1 MLPAVDTPGS
11 TPLATPAFDDGKEPD
26 ALRTIGEVAKALGL
40 KQHVLRYWEEQ
51 FPMLKPLTRAG
62 GRRYYRPED
71 IALVAR
77 IDQLLHR
84 EGYTI
89 RGARLALSG
98 KSPAKPAAPLQAE
111 PGPLAET
118 PARASEMPA
127 EEEIISAIRILR
139 RHLETIRHRLVA
151 ALED

>member
-1 MLPAVDTPGS
+1 MLPAVDTPGF
-11 TPLATPAFDDGKEPD
+11 AQGAAPAFDDGKEPD

-71 IALVAR
+71 VALLAR

-89 RGARLALSG
+89 RGARQALSG
-98 KSPAKPAAPLQAE
+98 KGAPAPVAEASAAAPAPAPAAPSGA
-111 PGPLAET
+111 
-118 PARASEMPA
+118 MP
-127 EEEIISAIRILR
+127 EEGEIISALRVLR

>member
-1 MLPAVDTPGS
+1 MTSFPT
-11 TPLATPAFDDGKEPD
+11 FDDGKEPG

-51 FPMLKPLTRAG
+51 FPTLKPLTRAG
-62 GRRYYRPED
+62 GRRYYRAED
-71 IALVAR
+71 IVLLAR

-89 RGARLALSG
+89 RGARLALAG
-98 KSPAKPAAPLQAE
+98 KGEVPAAA
-111 PGPLAET
+111 A
-118 PARASEMPA
+118 PAPAASAPSSA
-127 EEEIISAIRILR
+127 VPEEAEIISALRILR
-139 RHLETIRHRLVA
+139 RHLEMIRGRLAV

>member
-1 MLPAVDTPGS
+1 M
-11 TPLATPAFDDGKEPD
+11 
-26 ALRTIGEVAKALGL
+26 AKALGL

-62 GRRYYRPED
+62 GRRYYRAED
-71 IALVAR
+71 IALLAR

-98 KSPAKPAAPLQAE
+98 KSPAAAAAPHAAAASA
-111 PGPLAET
+111 PSS
-118 PARASEMPA
+118 PARTATMPA
-127 EEEIISAIRILR
+127 EEEIIAAIRILR
-139 RHLETIRHRLVA
+139 RHLETVRQRLVA

>member
-1 MLPAVDTPGS
+1 VTLSAPTFA
-11 TPLATPAFDDGKEPD
+11 DGKEPD

-62 GRRYYRPED
+62 GRRYYRAED
-71 IALVAR
+71 IALLTR

-89 RGARLALSG
+89 RGARLALAG
-98 KSPAKPAAPLQAE
+98 KGEAAVAAAPAAPVSTS
-111 PGPLAET
+111 G
-118 PARASEMPA
+118 MPA

-139 RHLETIRHRLVA
+139 RHLETIRGRLAA

>member
-1 MLPAVDTPGS
+1 LLPAVDSPASAPNT
-11 TPLATPAFDDGKEPD
+11 APAFQDGKAPD

-51 FPMLKPLTRAG
+51 FPMLRPLTRAG

-71 IALVAR
+71 VALVAR

-89 RGARLALSG
+89 RGALQALSG
-98 KSPAKPAAPLQAE
+98 KGGAKSAVVPAPVSEPATSA
-111 PGPLAET
+111 GT
-118 PARASEMPA
+118 MPA
-127 EEEIISAIRILR
+127 EDEIISALRVLR
-139 RHLETIRHRLVA
+139 RHLETIRGGLAA
-151 ALED
+151 ALEG